1 MKNKIK
7 IGDLVD
13 VHPAVKQSNTGL
25 AVVVDKEYDDDEKN
39 VKYFFLLWNDGQVS
53 VAHRVNI
60 IPTT

>member
-25 AVVVDKEYDDDEKN
+25 AIVLDHEYDDDEES
-39 VKYFFLLWNDGQVS
+39 VKYFTLLWNDGQLS
-53 VAHRVNI
+53 IAHRVNI